1 MYEIIKYEIIKFED
15 GSKYIVVGMKSNE
28 DSGSCAY
35 DRTYTLLPYTKE
47 KEVVVE
53 IRKYP
58 NNKHL
63 DKHVKGTIQYK
74 VSGTTTLPFKE
85 TKKYCYEYVGSTINI
100 SSSYEILERIVLK
113 RVKKE
118 GK

>member
-1 MYEIIKYEIIKFED
+1 MYEIIKFED
-15 GSKYIVVGMKSNE
+15 GSKYIVVSMKSNE

-47 KEVVVE
+47 KEVVIE
-53 IRKYP
+53 SREYP
-58 NNKHL
+58 NSNYL
-63 DKHVKGTIQYK
+63 SRHVKGTIQYT

-85 TKKYCYEYVGSTINI
+85 TKKYCYTYVGSTINVI
-100 SSSYEILERIVLK
+100 SPQERIEHTVLK

>member
-1 MYEIIKYEIIKFED
+1 MYEIVKFED
-15 GSKYIVVGMKSNE
+15 GTKYIVVGMKSNE

-53 IRKYP
+53 TREYP
-58 NNKHL
+58 NNKYL
-63 DKHVKGTIQYK
+63 DKHVKGAIQYK
-74 VSGTTTLPFKE
+74 VSGTTALPFKE

-100 SSSYEILERIVLK
+100 ASSHERLERTVLK